1 MLFAS
6 FVLSWKLIVTIF
18 FRYQN
23 IAEFG
28 RNQKQG
34 ETKNEAAK
42 SLEPEWSY
50 NIGEAVVDIGAVTLS
65 SFEIG
70 IVVLGE
76 KNLYCFK
83 DTGASLKYT
92 KRLDYK
98 ALCFHAYVIGKS

>member
-1 MLFAS
+1 M
-6 FVLSWKLIVTIF
+6 
-18 FRYQN
+18 
-23 IAEFG
+23 
-28 RNQKQG
+28 
-34 ETKNEAAK
+34 
-42 SLEPEWSY
+42 EPEWSY

-83 DTGASLKYT
+83 DTGATLKYT